1 MTDCFAAESGAVMT
15 DDNICPF
22 FGVNEDWCDVGCG
35 YISPSDVH
43 QIIRYCRA
51 HHGEC
56 GRYQQLAAR
65 HPDQAPSSAAAGTA
79 REALRLAARRAD
91 TPPAAERGFATLATS
106 GGAVAAAPVLAT
118 AERQATTSPAPLGL
132 LGWGMTISLLG
143 IQQAGLLPLDT
154 MMIVMGIFYGGL
166 AQIIAG
172 VLEWRR
178 NHIFTATA
186 FSALGLFWL
195 ALVGVLALP
204 RAGIGEMPSALSLA
218 SFLTL
223 WGLFSAVLCIGSL
236 RLGRLLPLIF
246 ANFSLFLFLL
256 ALSEAG
262 GIPALAGLA
271 GWQGLLTGIL
281 AVYTG
286 CAQILNDVYRRRLF
300 PT

>member
-1 MTDCFAAESGAVMT
+1 MTDES
-15 DDNICPF
+15 ICPF

-43 QIIRYCRA
+43 QIIRFCRA

-65 HPDQAPSSAAAGTA
+65 YPDQAPCATAAGTA

-91 TPPAAERGFATLATS
+91 TPPDELSEVKVLNAPRGASAAALPLTAPERVATS
-106 GGAVAAAPVLAT
+106 
-118 AERQATTSPAPLGL
+118 SPAPLGL
-132 LGWGMTISLLG
+132 LGWGLTIALLG
-143 IQQAGLLPLDT
+143 IQQAALLPLDA
-154 MMIVMGIFYGGL
+154 MMIAMGLFYGGL

-172 VLEWRR
+172 IFEWRR
-178 NHIFTATA
+178 HHSFAATA

-204 RAGIGEMPSALSLA
+204 RAGIGELPSALSLA

-223 WGLFSAVLCIGSL
+223 WGLFSAVLCVGSL

-262 GIPALAGLA
+262 ALPVLADLA
-271 GWQGLLTGIL
+271 GWQGLLTGVL
-281 AVYTG
+281 AIYTG
-286 CAQILNDVYRRRLF
+286 CAQVLNDVYRRRLF